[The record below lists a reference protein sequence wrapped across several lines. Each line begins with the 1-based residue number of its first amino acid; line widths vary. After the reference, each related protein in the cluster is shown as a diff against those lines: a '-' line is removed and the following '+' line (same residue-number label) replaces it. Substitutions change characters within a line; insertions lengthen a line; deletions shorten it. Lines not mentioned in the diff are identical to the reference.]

1 MTLSRPALDPELAR
15 LLAQLPAAPALDAD
29 TLPLMRQYRMP
40 AEAFLE
46 GRSLERRELAIA
58 AADGARLPLSVFHPA
73 GLDATAAAPCI
84 YWLHGGGM
92 VMGDRFANLDIP
104 LDWLERF
111 GAVVV
116 TLDYRLAPEVNG
128 TTLVEDCYAGL
139 VWTAEHAAELGIDPT
154 RIVVAGASAGGGL
167 TAGITL
173 LARDRGGP
181 AIAAQV
187 LICPMLDHRNTS
199 VSSQQYI
206 EGPATWTRGA
216 NAFGWQ
222 SVLGSGTEPPAYV
235 SPALATDLANLPPTF
250 IDTGSAE
257 VFRDEDAA
265 YASRIWAAGGE
276 AELHVWPG
284 GFHGFDALFPQARLS
299 IVARRTRSDWL
310 DRLLNHTN

>member
-1 MTLSRPALDPELAR
+1 MTLSRPPLDPELAQ
-15 LLAQLPAAPALDAD
+15 LLAQSPVAPALDAS

-46 GRSLERRELAIA
+46 GRSTERRELTIA
-58 AADGARLPLSVFHPA
+58 ATGGAELPLSVFRPA
-73 GLDATAAAPCI
+73 GLDAAVAAPCI

-116 TLDYRLAPEVNG
+116 TLDYRLAPEVSG
-128 TTLVEDCYAGL
+128 ATLVEDCYAGL
-139 VWTAEHAAELGIDPT
+139 VWTAEHAGELGIDPA
-154 RIVVAGASAGGGL
+154 RLVVAGASAGGGL
-167 TAGITL
+167 TAGMTL

-187 LICPMLDHRNTS
+187 LICPMLDHRNDS
-199 VSSQQYI
+199 VSSTQYAD
-206 EGPATWTRGA
+206 GPATWTRGA

-222 SVLGSGTEPPAYV
+222 SVLGNGAEVPAYV
-235 SPALATDLANLPPTF
+235 SPALAADLANLPPTF

-265 YASRIWAAGGE
+265 YASRIWAAGGD

-299 IVARRTRSDWL
+299 IVARKTRSDWL
-310 DRLLNHTN
+310 GRILNYTN

>member
-29 TLPLMRQYRMP
+29 TLPMMRQYTMP

-46 GRSLERRELAIA
+46 GRSIERRELAIA
-58 AADGARLPLSVFHPA
+58 AADGTDLPLSVFRPA
-73 GLDATAAAPCI
+73 GLAADVAAPCV

-104 LDWLERF
+104 LDWLDHF

-116 TLDYRLAPEVNG
+116 TLDYRLAPEVSG

-139 VWTAEHAAELGIDPT
+139 VWIAEHADELGIDPL

-167 TAGITL
+167 AAGMTL
-173 LARDRGGP
+173 LARDRDGP

-187 LICPMLDHRNTS
+187 LICPMLDHRNES
-199 VSSQQYI
+199 VSSRQYA
-206 EGPATWTRGA
+206 EGPATWTRDA
-216 NAFGWQ
+216 NAFAWQ
-222 SVLGSGTEPPAYV
+222 SVLGSGTEVPAYV
-235 SPALATDLANLPPTF
+235 SPALATDLSNLPPTF

-265 YASRIWAAGGE
+265 YASRIWTAGGE

-284 GFHGFDALFPQARLS
+284 GFHGFDALFPHARLS
-299 IVARRTRSDWL
+299 IVARRTRSEWL
-310 DRLLNHTN
+310 GRILNHTN